1 MAVDIFKDTILPIR
15 WMWCII
21 NNLEK
26 FNDRPEYILNL
37 IKSYRKVDDHVIL
50 STFENIIDAIEQ
62 CYSQTGVFPGV
73 EKLKTDFRDVRAIY
87 YTPDPFSMQI
97 YDNLLR
103 YIECEFIKQQ
113 LDLKVVGKDE
123 PDVDDIRLL
132 AKEMSRFADNTVQAP
147 EQTKA
152 ALLDSYE
159 DYSATFDGV
168 KTYIRPVDDV
178 IGVLGYQSLSVFAA
192 PSGHGKSTFAT
203 SVAYYAACN
212 GKCVDYLSFEIPERH
227 MWFNLVSIESEG
239 TSCPL
244 PSSRIKESDL
254 NEREAE
260 QYKIHMG
267 NMLKRIGE
275 SKGYLNI
282 IDQTTANANT
292 YEGLCAML
300 ETVAEKRKRKA
311 DLIIIDNI
319 DNLQTL
325 RSYERDEIARVNN
338 YIISLD
344 GFSKKYCDGAGTSIL
359 LLSQV
364 NRPGLKRLTTSASDT
379 TKGVRV
385 DVTCIQR
392 YNALYEKATCVL
404 LGYADET
411 SRASGIMRIYPVK
424 LRNKAVPEQPI
435 QISVNYAYSKVR
447 GNFIASTYQNQQQFD
462 NEVRGLFSNTAD
474 FESNDMEDVKLPVD
488 GVDPSAID
496 AILGTKEDDE
506 E

>member
-1 MAVDIFKDTILPIR
+1 
-15 WMWCII
+15 MWCLI
-21 NNLEK
+21 NNLER
-26 FNDRPEYILNL
+26 FNDRPEYIQSL
-37 IKSYRKVDDHVIL
+37 INKYRKIDDHTVL
-50 STFENIIDAIEQ
+50 SSFENIIDAIDK
-62 CYSQTGVFPGV
+62 CYTQTGVFPGV
-73 EKLKTDFRDVRAIY
+73 EKLKTDFRDIRAIY
-87 YTPDPFSMQI
+87 YTDDPFSMQI
-97 YDNLLR
+97 YENLVR
-103 YIECEFIKQQ
+103 YIDQEYIRQE
-113 LDLKVVGKDE
+113 LNLKVVGRE
-123 PDVDDIRLL
+123 EFDVDDIRVIV
-132 AKEMSRFADNTVQAP
+132 KDMTRFADNSVQAP

-152 ALLDSYE
+152 ALINSYDE
-159 DYSATFDGV
+159 YCATFDGV
-168 KTYIRPVDDV
+168 KTYIKPVDDV

-239 TSCPL
+239 SGCPL

-254 NEREAE
+254 NPREAE
-260 QYKIHMG
+260 QYKIHME
-267 NMLKRIGE
+267 NLLKRIGE
-275 SKGYLNI
+275 SNGYLNV

-311 DLIIIDNI
+311 DLIIIDNV

-325 RSYERDEIARVNN
+325 RSYERDEIAKVNN
-338 YIISLD
+338 YIIGLD

-364 NRPGLKRLTTSASDT
+364 NRPGLKKLTTSASDN

-424 LRNKAVPEQPI
+424 LRNKAVPDHPI
-435 QISVNYAYSKVR
+435 QISVNYGYSKVR
-447 GNFIASTYQNQQQFD
+447 GNFTASTYQNQNQFD
-462 NEVRGLFSNTAD
+462 KEMRSVYSNTAD
-474 FESNDMEDVKLPVD
+474 FQVNDMEDAKLPID
-488 GVDPSAID
+488 GIDPSTID
-496 AILGTKEDDE
+496 ITVDDDE

>member
-1 MAVDIFKDTILPIR
+1 
-15 WMWCII
+15 
-21 NNLEK
+21 
-26 FNDRPEYILNL
+26 
-37 IKSYRKVDDHVIL
+37 
-50 STFENIIDAIEQ
+50 
-62 CYSQTGVFPGV
+62 
-73 EKLKTDFRDVRAIY
+73 
-87 YTPDPFSMQI
+87 
-97 YDNLLR
+97 
-103 YIECEFIKQQ
+103 
-113 LDLKVVGKDE
+113 
-123 PDVDDIRLL
+123 
-132 AKEMSRFADNTVQAP
+132 
-147 EQTKA
+147 
-152 ALLDSYE
+152 
-159 DYSATFDGV
+159 
-168 KTYIRPVDDV
+168 
-178 IGVLGYQSLSVFAA
+178 
-192 PSGHGKSTFAT
+192 
-203 SVAYYAACN
+203 
-212 GKCVDYLSFEIPERH
+212 
-227 MWFNLVSIESEG
+227 
-239 TSCPL
+239 
-244 PSSRIKESDL
+244 
-254 NEREAE
+254 
-260 QYKIHMG
+260 
-267 NMLKRIGE
+267 
-275 SKGYLNI
+275 
-282 IDQTTANANT
+282 
-292 YEGLCAML
+292 ML

-447 GNFIASTYQNQQQFD
+447 GNFIASTYQSQQQFD

>member
-1 MAVDIFKDTILPIR
+1 MAVDIFKDTIPAIR

-26 FNDRPEYILNL
+26 FNDRPEYILDM
-37 IKSYRKVDDHVIL
+37 IKKYRRVEDHTVL
-50 STFENIIDAIEQ
+50 STFENIIDAIEH
-62 CYSQTGVFPGV
+62 CYTQTGVFPGV

-87 YTPDPFSMQI
+87 YTADPFSMQI
-97 YDNLLR
+97 YENLVR
-103 YIECEFIKQQ
+103 YIDCEFIKQQ
-113 LDLKVVGKDE
+113 LDLKIVGKDD
-123 PDVDDIRLL
+123 PDVDDIRVLS
-132 AKEMSRFADNTVQAP
+132 KEMTRFADNTVQAP

-152 ALLDSYE
+152 ALINSYA
-159 DYSATFDGV
+159 DYSANFDGV
-168 KTYIRPVDDV
+168 KTYIKPVDDL

-239 TSCPL
+239 SSCPL
-244 PSSRIKESDL
+244 PSSRIKESEL

-260 QYKIHMG
+260 QYKVHME
-267 NMLKRIGE
+267 NLLKRIGQ
-275 SKGYLNI
+275 SNGYLNV
-282 IDQTTANANT
+282 IDQTTANANS
-292 YEGLCAML
+292 YEGLCSML
-300 ETVAEKRKRKA
+300 ETVAEKRGRKA
-311 DLIIIDNI
+311 DLIIVDNV

-325 RSYERDEIARVNN
+325 RSYERDEITKVNN
-338 YIISLD
+338 YIIGLD

-364 NRPGLKRLTTSASDT
+364 NRPGLKRLTTSASDP

-385 DVTCIQR
+385 DVTCVQR

-404 LGYADET
+404 LGYADEA

-447 GNFIASTYQNQQQFD
+447 GNFVTSAYQSQQQFD
-462 NEVRGLFSNTAD
+462 DEIRGIYSNTAD
-474 FESNDMEDVKLPVD
+474 FQTNNMEDTKLPID
-488 GVDPSAID
+488 GVDPSEID
-496 AILGTKEDDE
+496 AILGTDNDE